1 MGFLQ
6 RIEREKEAK
15 QQPDYRGARG
25 IATYAGGMVLV
36 EGKPVL
42 PAQSAV
48 SCTQDPSIR
57 EIYGKYILVMDGDRP
72 MLCDL

>member
-1 MGFLQ
+1 M
-6 RIEREKEAK
+6 AV
-15 QQPDYRGARG
+15 
-25 IATYAGGMVLV
+25 YAGGMVM
-36 EGKPVL
+36 EDGQFFL
-42 PAQSAV
+42 PAESAV